1 MTDSTLTTR
10 QRSGSQLDY
19 FDPTKFK
26 FQMVKLP
33 TVEFNTIAAQIPDVS
48 LTEMVQPTRLQQLK
62 LPGNDM
68 TFGDLTITFLVDED
82 LENYRKVHD
91 WMAALAQVDSDTKFQ
106 ELLSTGQDRMPLSQS
121 RGVQSEPGKEGSAT
135 PDGAIFSD
143 AKLLTLTSRNIPK
156 VEITFIDCYPKAL
169 SAIELNQN
177 ATDVE
182 YITAQ
187 VTFGYKYHEYS
198 TPF

>member
-10 QRSGSQLDY
+10 QRLGTQLDY
-19 FDPTKFK
+19 LDPTKFK

-33 TVEFNTIAAQIPDVS
+33 TVEFNTVAAQIPDVS

-106 ELLSTGQDRMPLSQS
+106 ELLSAGQDRMPLSQS
-121 RGVQSEPGKEGSAT
+121 RGVQG
-135 PDGAIFSD
+135 
-143 AKLLTLTSRNIPK
+143 
-156 VEITFIDCYPKAL
+156 
-169 SAIELNQN
+169 
-177 ATDVE
+177 
-182 YITAQ
+182 
-187 VTFGYKYHEYS
+187 
-198 TPF
+198 

>member
-1 MTDSTLTTR
+1 MTDTKLTDK
-10 QRSGSQLDY
+10 QPSGAGLDY
-19 FDPTKFK
+19 SDPTKFK

-33 TVEFNTIAAQIPDVS
+33 TLEFNTVAAQIPDVS

-121 RGVQSEPGKEGSAT
+121 RGVQGEPGKSGPAT

-156 VEITFIDCYPKAL
+156 VEVTFIDCYPKAL

>member
-33 TVEFNTIAAQIPDVS
+33 TVEFNTVAAQIPDVS

-106 ELLSTGQDRMPLSQS
+106 ELLSSGQDRMPLSQS

>member
-106 ELLSTGQDRMPLSQS
+106 ELLSSGQDRMPLSQS

>member
-106 ELLSTGQDRMPLSQS
+106 ELLSSGQDRMPLSQS
-121 RGVQSEPGKEGSAT
+121 RGVQGEPGKSGPAT

-143 AKLLTLTSRNIPK
+143 AKLITLSNRNIPLI
-156 VEITFIDCYPKAL
+156 EITFRDTYPKAL
-169 SAIELNQN
+169 SALDYNQN
-177 ATDVE
+177 ATDIE
-182 YITAQ
+182 YLQAT
-187 VTFGYKYHEYS
+187 VTLGYKLHKYT

>member
-106 ELLSTGQDRMPLSQS
+106 ELLSSGQDRMPLSQS

-156 VEITFIDCYPKAL
+156 VEVTFIDCYPKAL

>member
-156 VEITFIDCYPKAL
+156 VEVTFIDCYPKAL

>member
-10 QRSGSQLDY
+10 QRLGTQLDY
-19 FDPTKFK
+19 LDPTKFK

-33 TVEFNTIAAQIPDVS
+33 TVEFNTVAAQIPDVS

-156 VEITFIDCYPKAL
+156 VEVTFIDCYPKAL